1 MSYYFWMAVSYL
13 CRAILSVRYR
23 VEIKDIDPAQLG
35 RKDGTLFLPNH
46 TAHLDPLFVFVW
58 LWPKYRMRPLVVD
71 FIYNLPWLKPGL
83 KLVKGIE
90 VPGFTEINQLKIR
103 KAQKALQEI
112 AEGLRKHD
120 NFVLYPSGRL
130 KSQGQE
136 IVGGSSGAHDLV
148 QECPDANVVLVRISG
163 FWGSSFSR
171 ALNGQS
177 PDILKTLLQ
186 GIKVLLKNGLF
197 FAPRRRIYIE
207 LEVPQDLPRQTSRL
221 EFNHYLENWYNR
233 FRDDEGKRFESEPLK
248 LVSYSFWRQDL
259 LKIETPKKV
268 RSYEGDVT
276 ISSETRT
283 KVYAEIRKILENPS
297 QNITKEMKLGSDLG
311 MDSLNIAE
319 MIAFLSHHYDVDDV
333 HPVDIETVENV
344 LEIAE
349 GAHLNR
355 RSSPAAKIPWPD
367 QTLRPS
373 PAQPMGKSFPEAFL
387 NSCKRMDS
395 FSAFGDDLLGIWSY
409 KKFKKAVLVFAQY
422 FRSLPDER
430 IAIMLPSSA
439 GAYLTIAAIQC
450 AGKVPVMLNWTLG
463 PRYLEEMMALSGAK
477 RAVTSLK
484 FLERLSHVDFGKIV
498 DQLEPI
504 EEIRPKLTLK
514 MKLRGLFLSY
524 SSVPFVLRAMDL
536 DRIDENDPAVILFT
550 SGTEANPKG
559 VPLSHKNMLSNISA
573 CLACNDFNASDIML
587 AFLPPF
593 HSFGFT
599 ATGFQCIMSGI
610 RLAFFPDPTDS
621 FGLADAIDRW
631 KTTYICSAPNFLRG
645 ILNAAKPGQLKSL
658 RYVVVGAEKV
668 PRELYERVENLKT
681 GAKLLEGYGI
691 TECSP
696 VLSVI
701 RFDRPTKGVGPPLP
715 GIELCTIHLET
726 QELLPEGT
734 EGEICVHG
742 PNVFNGYLGNPKSP
756 FIQIRGNRWYRT
768 GDIGHIDSEGN
779 LILSGRLKRF
789 TKVGGE
795 MISLGAIEEV
805 LMRELLRRGQI
816 SSDLPSLAVCADEK
830 NDGKPQLILFTTIS
844 IDRDAA
850 NEILIQSGFSR
861 LIKISSV
868 QKVDEIPLMGTGKT
882 NYRQLQKSLV

>member
-1 MSYYFWMAVSYL
+1 MSYYFWLAISYL
-13 CRAILSVRYR
+13 CRAILSLRYR
-23 VEIKDIDPAQLG
+23 IEIKDIDPSQLN
-35 RKDGTLFLPNH
+35 RKGGTLFLPNH
-46 TAHLDPLFVFVW
+46 TAHLDPAFIFIW
-58 LWPKYRMRPLVVD
+58 FWPKYRMRPLVVD
-71 FIYNLPWLKPGL
+71 FIYNMSWLKPVI
-83 KLVKGIE
+83 KFIKGIE
-90 VPGFTEINQLKIR
+90 VPGFNEINQLKIR
-103 KAQKALQEI
+103 KAQIALEEI
-112 AEGLRKHD
+112 AKGLSNHD

-130 KSQGQE
+130 KSQGKE
-136 IVGGSSGAHDLV
+136 IVGGSSGPHDLV

-171 ALNGQS
+171 AFNGQS
-177 PDILKTLLQ
+177 PDVLKTFLK
-186 GIKVLLKNGLF
+186 GIKVLFKNGLF

-207 LEVPQDLPRQTSRL
+207 LEVPEDLPRQASRI
-221 EFNHYLENWYNR
+221 EFNRYLESWYNQ

-259 LKIETPKKV
+259 PEIKTPKKK
-268 RSYEGDVT
+268 RSYEANVT
-276 ISSETRT
+276 VSSETRT
-283 KVYAEIRKILENPS
+283 KIYAEIRKILENPS
-297 QNITKEMKLGSDLG
+297 QNISEEMKLGSDLG

-319 MIAFLSHHYDVDDV
+319 MIAFLSHHYDVVDV
-333 HPVDIETVENV
+333 HPIDIETVENV
-344 LEIAE
+344 LEIAQ
-349 GAHLNR
+349 GAHISR

-367 QTLRPS
+367 QTNRPA
-373 PAQPMGKSFPEAFL
+373 PAQPVGKTFPEALL

-439 GAYLTIAAIQC
+439 GAYLTIAAVQC

-484 FLERLSHVDFGKIV
+484 FLDRLSHVDFGKII
-498 DQLEPI
+498 DQLEPL
-504 EEIRPKLTLK
+504 EEIRKKLTLK
-514 MKLRGLFLSY
+514 MKLRGLFLSFC
-524 SSVPFVLRAMDL
+524 SVPFVLRSMDL
-536 DRIDENDPAVILFT
+536 DCIDENDPAVILFT

-559 VPLSHKNMLSNISA
+559 VPLSHKNLLSNQIAGVS
-573 CLACNDFNASDIML
+573 CNDFNAADIML

-593 HSFGFT
+593 HSFGFQ
-599 ATGFQCIMSGI
+599 ATGFLCMMSGI

-621 FGLADAIDRW
+621 FGLADAIERW

-645 ILNAAKPGQLKSL
+645 ILNAAKPVQLKSL
-658 RYVVVGAEKV
+658 RYVVVGAEKA
-668 PRELYERVENLKT
+668 PRELYERIENLKT

-696 VLSVI
+696 ILTMN
-701 RFDRPTKGVGPPLP
+701 RFNRPPKGVGLPLP

-726 QELLPEGT
+726 QELLPEGA
-734 EGEICVHG
+734 EGEICVYG

-756 FIQIRGNRWYRT
+756 FIEIQGKRWYRT
-768 GDIGHIDSEGN
+768 GDIGYIDSEGN

-789 TKVGGE
+789 TKIAGE

-816 SSDLPSLAVCADEK
+816 SSELPSLAICANEK

-844 IDRDAA
+844 IDKDAA
-850 NEILIQSGFSR
+850 NEILVQSGFSR
-861 LIKISSV
+861 LIKISSI

-882 NYRQLQKSLV
+882 NYRQLQKSLT